1 PCQTSHC
8 EPPEKTTQAGRVG
21 IGRQAGER
29 LKHAIVLQQL
39 RCLDPLEPQD
49 DRIQQ
54 RQQHLGAAVGVV
66 ALWEPDLVGQSLPQP
81 QSLEEEVKE
90 KGPSKPRQVVAGK
103 GDTESSE
110 PSAMAQH
117 PLQNTRISCRRD
129 NYTVVKLSRRFR
141 IPFAHRAKPCGWPLR
156 P

>member
-1 PCQTSHC
+1 
-8 EPPEKTTQAGRVG
+8 
-21 IGRQAGER
+21 
-29 LKHAIVLQQL
+29 
-39 RCLDPLEPQD
+39 
-49 DRIQQ
+49 
-54 RQQHLGAAVGVV
+54 
-66 ALWEPDLVGQSLPQP
+66 
-81 QSLEEEVKE
+81 
-90 KGPSKPRQVVAGK
+90 VVAGK

-156 P
+156 PWPFSSGLLRWRRIQVEPESGV